1 MKTPILSALL
11 VFAAVSA
18 NAQYT
23 YQDAKNKDML
33 RPALRNS
40 VKARK
45 EIVIPQVDG
54 YNVYKADLHT
64 HSIYRH
70 S

>member
-1 MKTPILSALL
+1 MKPPILSALL

-54 YNVYKADLHT
+54 YNAPS
-64 HSIYRH
+64 SIDAPSVRFLA
-70 S
+70 